1 MRRSPSTLL
10 DKMMPELTALFDTI
24 RDQSRDGAGV
34 TRDAFGPRETQA
46 ADTLAAF
53 ARGHGLEAGPDA
65 AGNLHVTPAGAFG
78 DPPRIILGSHLDSVP
93 VGGNY
98 DGLAGVIAG
107 LAVLC
112 AFDQE
117 IAAKAGVRVVAFR
130 GEESP
135 WFSEAYLGSKL
146 LLGEFAREHL
156 DALRRYDTGK
166 TLAEHVRSIGGSLG
180 AGKLHPTIDLSELK
194 AYYELHI
201 EQAPLLENLGLPVG
215 IATAIRGNIRYPF
228 AACRGD
234 YAHSGAVPRR
244 FRRDALVASA
254 KLIAFADQRWQELI
268 DRGNDDLVFTCGIF
282 HTDGAEHAMTK
293 VPGLINFTLNIGG
306 TKNAVMEELHD
317 AVAARANELA
327 REHGVVFELGKRIG
341 TSPIELDQSLIGGLE
356 RACGDVGLNCVR
368 MATVGHDAAMF
379 QRRGIPAAVIL
390 VRNANGSHNPAE
402 HMEMSDF
409 AAGTKVLA
417 AHILIRCKEES

>member
-1 MRRSPSTLL
+1 MELTSNTLVDNL
-10 DKMMPELTALFDTI
+10 MPELSALFDTI

-46 ADTLAAF
+46 ADTLVVF
-53 ARGHGLEAGPDA
+53 ARRKGLEAGPDA
-65 AGNLHVTPAGAFG
+65 AGNLHVTPAGAFN
-78 DPPRIILGSHLDSVP
+78 DSPRIILGSHLDSVP

-112 AFDQE
+112 ALDRGME
-117 IAAKAGVRVVAFR
+117 AKAGVRAIGFR

-146 LLGEFAREHL
+146 LLGEFAREDL
-156 DALRRYDTGK
+156 DSLRGYDTGK
-166 TLAEHVRSIGGSLG
+166 TLAEHIRSIGGSIG
-180 AGKLHPTIDLSELK
+180 AAKLQPTIDLSKLK

-201 EQAPLLENLGLPVG
+201 EQAPLLENLGLAVG

-228 AACRGD
+228 AACRGH

-254 KLIAFADQRWQELI
+254 KLIAFADEHWQELI
-268 DRGNDDLVFTCGIF
+268 DCGNDDLEFTCGIF

-293 VPGLINFTLNIGG
+293 VPGLVNFTLNIGG
-306 TKNAVMEELHD
+306 TKNAEIG
-317 AVAARANELA
+317 RA
-327 REHGVVFELGKRIG
+327 HV
-341 TSPIELDQSLIGGLE
+341 
-356 RACGDVGLNCVR
+356 
-368 MATVGHDAAMF
+368 
-379 QRRGIPAAVIL
+379 
-390 VRNANGSHNPAE
+390 
-402 HMEMSDF
+402 
-409 AAGTKVLA
+409 
-417 AHILIRCKEES
+417 